1 MVGRD
6 MIRREV
12 GGRLTFGAM
21 LAMACAS
28 LANAQSC
35 ELPGGQKLESE
46 RYLLTFK
53 TKPERVRIGE
63 HFAMEMM
70 ICPKAGQAAPE
81 GVRVDG
87 FMPDHN
93 HGMNYK
99 AVVKPAGAG
108 RFEAAGMMFHMPG
121 KWDFIF
127 EVRGAGKT
135 DRMTHSVMLQ

>member
-1 MVGRD
+1 MVRPVT
-6 MIRREV
+6 MM
-12 GGRLTFGAM
+12 A
-21 LAMACAS
+21 LAVAWLSPAW
-28 LANAQSC
+28 AQTC
-35 ELPGGQKLESE
+35 ELSGGQKIESA
-46 RYLLTFK
+46 RYVLNYK

-63 HFAMEMM
+63 HFSME
-70 ICPKAGQAAPE
+70 IVVCPKPGQAAPE

-87 FMPDHN
+87 YMPDHN

-108 RFEAAGMMFHMPG
+108 RYEAAGMMFHMPG

-135 DRMTHSVMLQ
+135 DRLTHSVTLQ